1 MRDGSTLEVSVE
13 QWRQESAR
21 PPSRGDLS
29 SPVNDPDLTRPCPE
43 IGIGHLDPVTIGVE
57 RHTLHLEEEGAER
70 CLNEDV
76 PVHLRSEITIGEMI
90 SERV

>member
-43 IGIGHLDPVTIGVE
+43 IGIGHLDPVTTSRKNV
-57 RHTLHLEEEGAER
+57 LKR